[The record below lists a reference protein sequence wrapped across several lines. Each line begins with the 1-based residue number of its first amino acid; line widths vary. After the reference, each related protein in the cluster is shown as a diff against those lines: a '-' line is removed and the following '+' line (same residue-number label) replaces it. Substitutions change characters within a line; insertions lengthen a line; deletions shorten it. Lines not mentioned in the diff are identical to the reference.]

1 MKLTFRF
8 AVVLLMAAMSSLA
21 FGQDLQDKFF
31 DSNGVR
37 IRYIEQGAGET
48 VVLIHGYGSTAE
60 GNWILPRVF
69 QQLAKNYRVIAL
81 DCRGFGKSD
90 KPHDVKQYGREMAL
104 DIVRLLDHLKVQ
116 KAHIVGYSMGGGIT
130 LKLLTMKPERFL
142 TATLGGTAGRFA
154 LSSEELRQIEQMA
167 TEMEKGSVRTLILSV
182 WPTDQPKPTEEE
194 IKKREAAYAGQ
205 DLVALAAVRRSN
217 VDQVVTEKQVA
228 AIKVPTICIVGNADS
243 RLVNVDKLKKGMP
256 KLKVV
261 TIEGATH
268 SGERAA
274 VGRPEFIQALQE
286 FLKAHPGQKGL

>member
-1 MKLTFRF
+1 
-8 AVVLLMAAMSSLA
+8 MAATDYYAIL
-21 FGQDLQDKFF
+21 
-31 DSNGVR
+31 GVPR
-37 IRYIEQGAGET
+37 
-48 VVLIHGYGSTAE
+48 TA
-60 GNWILPRVF
+60 
-69 QQLAKNYRVIAL
+69 
-81 DCRGFGKSD
+81 
-90 KPHDVKQYGREMAL
+90 
-104 DIVRLLDHLKVQ
+104 
-116 KAHIVGYSMGGGIT
+116 
-130 LKLLTMKPERFL
+130 
-142 TATLGGTAGRFA
+142 
-154 LSSEELRQIEQMA
+154 
-167 TEMEKGSVRTLILSV
+167 
-182 WPTDQPKPTEEE
+182 TEEE